1 MNAMKALIQRVS
13 EARVTILIDS
23 REESA
28 AQA

>member
-1 MNAMKALIQRVS
+1 MNTMNALIQRVS
-13 EARVTILIDS
+13 AAHGTILIDS